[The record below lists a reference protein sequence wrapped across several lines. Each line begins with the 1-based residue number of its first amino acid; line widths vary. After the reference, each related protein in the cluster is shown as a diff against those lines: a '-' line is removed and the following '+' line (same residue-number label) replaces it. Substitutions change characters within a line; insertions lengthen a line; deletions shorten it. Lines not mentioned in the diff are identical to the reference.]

1 MKSSNDSETTTS
13 NGSHHADGKFQ
24 GPTGTFAS
32 GSDSGPAEKKAVN
45 GSIHTYSWSLS
56 ADSDVHREIH
66 Q

>member
-1 MKSSNDSETTTS
+1 MIQKQPHQMDRIMQMASSRVLLELSL
-13 NGSHHADGKFQ
+13 
-24 GPTGTFAS
+24 PVY
-32 GSDSGPAEKKAVN
+32 SDSGPAEKKAVN